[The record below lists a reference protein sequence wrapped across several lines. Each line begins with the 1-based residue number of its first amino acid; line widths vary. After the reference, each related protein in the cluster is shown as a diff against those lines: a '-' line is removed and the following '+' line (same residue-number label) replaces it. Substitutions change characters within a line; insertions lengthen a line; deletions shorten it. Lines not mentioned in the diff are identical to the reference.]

1 MKFGDVPSPPSLHI
15 WNNDVEFVDKFT
27 YLGSII
33 TNTGDLQPD
42 INRRIGLATGIMRSL
57 RQPLWRHSSIS
68 LETKLRVY
76 QASVLSVLLYSC
88 ECWPISTSLCSR
100 LRAFDMQA
108 QRTITNT
115 KWFEYKTNIEVRTLT
130 NRQPIQRYIAQ
141 GRLSWFGHLLRSP
154 LNHPALAIYTLNPKA
169 AGWSILRGAPR
180 TRWSDV
186 LGKDL
191 QQLGTTLMEASNIA
205 LDPSRWRS
213 TIVARA
219 VSTPSWQEH

>member
-1 MKFGDVPSPPSLHI
+1 MIVSGVSSRVGYIQSHVASDFRCIFSSNESSTPTVIS
-15 WNNDVEFVDKFT
+15 
-27 YLGSII
+27 
-33 TNTGDLQPD
+33 
-42 INRRIGLATGIMRSL
+42 RIVSKYPTTHH
-57 RQPLWRHSSIS
+57 QKPLWRHSSIS

-76 QASVLSVLLYSC
+76 QASVLSVLLYGS

-100 LRAFDMQA
+100 LSAFDMQA

-115 KWFEYKTNIEVRTLT
+115 KWFEYKTNIEGRTLT

-141 GRLSWFGHLLRSP
+141 GRLRWLGHLLRSP
-154 LNHPALAIYTLNPKA
+154 PNHPALAIYTFNPMA
-169 AGWSILRGAPR
+169 AGWSRPRGAPR

-191 QQLGTTLMEASNIA
+191 KQLGTTLMEASNIA
-205 LDPSRWRS
+205 LDRSSWRS

-219 VSTPSWQEH
+219 VSTPSWQEP